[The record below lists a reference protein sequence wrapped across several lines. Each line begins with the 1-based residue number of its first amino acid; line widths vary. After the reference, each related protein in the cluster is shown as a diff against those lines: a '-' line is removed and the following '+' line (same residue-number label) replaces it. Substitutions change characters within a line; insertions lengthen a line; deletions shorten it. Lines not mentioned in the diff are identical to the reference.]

1 MWSSTCFGRHT
12 AHHQEP
18 KTALA
23 AFGFAYVEGCWT
35 CRCWTLSGR
44 LWAHLHTLPDSFQ
57 QPHIQQPSTYAKP
70 EAASAVLGS
79 WWWAVCRPKHVEF
92 HIIIKKNVWYF
103 VVSWWIY
110 YMNYTVMHRSTN
122 IKFTM
127 YLSDIAGLLFYK
139 MQLDIYVQ
147 FKLLIIL
154 KSYLCQTTPVRL
166 L

>member
-1 MWSSTCFGRHT
+1 
-12 AHHQEP
+12 
-18 KTALA
+18 
-23 AFGFAYVEGCWT
+23 
-35 CRCWTLSGR
+35 
-44 LWAHLHTLPDSFQ
+44 
-57 QPHIQQPSTYAKP
+57 
-70 EAASAVLGS
+70 
-79 WWWAVCRPKHVEF
+79 
-92 HIIIKKNVWYF
+92 
-103 VVSWWIY
+103 
-110 YMNYTVMHRSTN
+110 MNYTVMHRSTN